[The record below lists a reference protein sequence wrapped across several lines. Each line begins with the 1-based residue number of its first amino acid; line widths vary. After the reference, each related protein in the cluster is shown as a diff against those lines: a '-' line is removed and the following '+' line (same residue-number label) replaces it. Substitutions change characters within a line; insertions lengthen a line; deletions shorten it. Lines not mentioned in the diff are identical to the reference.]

1 MDGILESHR
10 MLEHAE
16 AHRRRTQ
23 SIVLVC
29 ICTVI
34 GAAAQILMK
43 IGVQT
48 VSSPNPLALLR
59 NTPLLAGYAL
69 YGLFTGLFVIALRNG
84 ELSTLYPIISLNY
97 VWVSI
102 LSAYIF
108 SETLNPYRILG
119 LTIVV
124 AGVAV
129 LGRGG
134 QPARLTAGSK

>member
-1 MDGILESHR
+1 MSD
-10 MLEHAE
+10 HAE

-29 ICTVI
+29 FCTLI

-43 IGVQT
+43 LGVT
-48 VSSPNPLALLR
+48 SVSSPNPLDLLT
-59 NTPLLAGYAL
+59 NVPLMAGYAL
-69 YGLFTGLFVIALRNG
+69 YGLFTGLFVVALRHG

-97 VWVSI
+97 VWVSL
-102 LSAYIF
+102 LSVYFFA
-108 SETLNPYRILG
+108 ETLNPYRVLG
-119 LTIVV
+119 LTVVV

-134 QPARLTAGSK
+134 SPAPAADPK